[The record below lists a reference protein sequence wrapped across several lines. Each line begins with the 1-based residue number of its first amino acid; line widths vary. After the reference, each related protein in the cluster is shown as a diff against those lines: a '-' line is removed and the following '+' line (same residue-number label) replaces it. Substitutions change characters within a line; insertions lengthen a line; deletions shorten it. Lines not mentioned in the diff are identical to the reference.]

1 MKWINRKIV
10 TGLMYTCTRVPIDSM
25 CVCVCVCAELSWAR
39 QQSEMRTERVNG
51 KKSVRLSGHHH
62 RSGQKNTRKNC
73 TCFRREREHTPT
85 NPPVRHNRRINS
97 NFFYF
102 PMFFFSLFLCLTL
115 SDLDSDSVPLRADS
129 QKYSRTR
136 WQQSSSSHT
145 NTPNIHAIYAHQMT
159 VRNMWQ

>member
-25 CVCVCVCAELSWAR
+25 CVCVCAELSWAR

-73 TCFRREREHTPT
+73 TCFRREREHTHTPT

-102 PMFFFSLFLCLTL
+102 LMFFFSLFLCLTL